1 MILVPK
7 VLIVPIVLVLIW
19 SKIHFRLV
27 FSGNRNVHQAKKML
41 KSIVLKEVSLRKK
54 MLMMI

>member
-27 FSGNRNVHQAKKML
+27 FWPAKYVLMYL
-41 KSIVLKEVSLRKK
+41 VLFNDVGVIV
-54 MLMMI
+54 I